1 MTLKNTKG
9 FTLVELVLAM
19 ALFITILIATTTAF
33 IGINRT
39 YSKGVIRKQLSE
51 AVQRTVED
59 ITKTIRESRELTPQ
73 TADDLF
79 SKYALC
85 NDASCYVW
93 KKKDGSDNKRLV
105 RTTGNDPVDVNNA
118 YELVDDRYTIDFI
131 NIEKLETDLYRISGV
146 MRTADDKDAF
156 EFEGGYPNYISLQ
169 DPSKIRC
176 KGTTEANS
184 VRGCNLEKFEFVV
197 NTKAGSE

>member
-1 MTLKNTKG
+1 MTLKNKKG

-19 ALFITILIATTTAF
+19 ALFISILIATTAAF

-59 ITKTIRESRELTPQ
+59 ITKTIREGRELTPQ

-105 RTTGNDPVDVNNA
+105 RTNPVDVTNTF
-118 YELVDDRYTIDFI
+118 ELVDDRYTIDFI
-131 NIEKLETDLYRISGV
+131 NIEKLETDLYRITGV
-146 MRTADDKDAF
+146 MRTSDDKGAF
-156 EFEGGYPNYISLQ
+156 EFSPTYADYIKLQ

-176 KGTTEANS
+176 KGTTEADS

-197 NTKAGSE
+197 NTKAGS